1 MMKSLTT
8 DQHVQIRSFLAKEH
22 PDILHQIDVWH
33 VGKRIKKALFK
44 AHKSKGCEEL
54 GMWIKA
60 MINHF

>member
-33 VGKRIKKALFK
+33 VGKSIKKSIIQ
-44 AHKSKGCEEL
+44 SK
-54 GMWIKA
+54 
-60 MINHF
+60 